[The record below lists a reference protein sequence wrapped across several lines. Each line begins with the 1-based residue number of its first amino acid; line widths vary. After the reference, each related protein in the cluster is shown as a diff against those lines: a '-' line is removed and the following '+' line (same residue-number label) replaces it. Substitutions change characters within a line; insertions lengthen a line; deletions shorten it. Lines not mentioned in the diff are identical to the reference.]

1 MKSDFETSPRILAFP
16 AIVLEQVSAL
26 TEAYGAALPLV
37 PKKPDSTLVV
47 CLAGGLDREGSD
59 DLRALDFPTTATT
72 IALTDGRHAY
82 MGYWSKAAISAV
94 NNGVVEAEEL
104 TIEQLKSLTPTSEIW

>member
-16 AIVLEQVSAL
+16 AIVLDQVSAL

-37 PKKPDSTLVV
+37 PKKPDSPLTV

-59 DLRALDFPTTATT
+59 DLRALDFPTTANTT
-72 IALTDGRHAY
+72 ALTDGRHAY
-82 MGYWSKAAISAV
+82 MGYWSKAAIAAV
-94 NNGVVEAEEL
+94 NNGDVEAEEL
-104 TIEQLKSLTPTSEIW
+104 TLEQLQSLTPVPEL